1 MPFSPTFEKQV
12 NSDMREKDNPDQYAQ
27 ESKGERISTPPFE
40 AEAEDADMSEKKDR
54 PPRFS
59 TLFGAASA
67 PPAREFE
74 SYPAPSRKSGIWMP
88 TPLFVLFAV
97 ILLFESTLLFAYT
110 TIGLYNNLP
119 SGFIPATAPAI
130 NIAPNFIMP
139 QAQATITQT
148 TTMTVLGNGLLS
160 SIAIPTTTSISS
172 TAEAASNLF
181 GMLEGI
187 GTPPSSTKGS
197 SSATHTPGV
206 ATSTMILSQIPA
218 PQQTVNSVKLVT
230 VDASGSTLPAR
241 PTVTAT
247 TVIDPSQ
254 AAAASSANAASK
266 LSIKTVM
273 AGLAAALTPH
283 AIASST
289 TFATSAAS
297 TTAPAPAVTAL
308 STSMKALNDSHRA
321 LRWLAILSAP
331 STNSTKQGLGHNIG
345 G

>member
-1 MPFSPTFEKQV
+1 MPFSTAFEKQV
-12 NSDMREKDNPDQYAQ
+12 DSNMREEDNPDQYAQ
-27 ESKGERISTPPFE
+27 ESKGERMPTPQLD

-59 TLFGAASA
+59 TLFGAAPA

-88 TPLFVLFAV
+88 TSLFVLFAM
-97 ILLFESTLLFAYT
+97 ILLVESTLLFAFAV
-110 TIGLYNNLP
+110 IGLYNNLP
-119 SGFIPATAPAI
+119 SRLISSAAPAI

-139 QAQATITQT
+139 QVQAIITQT
-148 TTMTVLGNGLLS
+148 TTVTVLGNGLFS
-160 SIAIPTTTSISS
+160 SIAVPSTTSIPS

-187 GTPPSSTKGS
+187 GTPQSSTKPS
-197 SSATHTPGV
+197 SSATHTSGA
-206 ATSTMILSQIPA
+206 ATSTMILSQMPA
-218 PQQTVNSVKLVT
+218 PQETVNSIKLVT
-230 VDASGSTLPAR
+230 VDPSGSTLPAR

-247 TVIDPSQ
+247 TVIDPLQ
-254 AAAASSANAASK
+254 AAAASSANAAAK
-266 LSIKTVM
+266 MSIETAM

-297 TTAPAPAVTAL
+297 ITAPMPAVTAL
-308 STSMKALNDSHRA
+308 STST
-321 LRWLAILSAP
+321 LATLSAS
-331 STNSTKQGLGHNIG
+331 STTSTERSSGYFIG
-345 G
+345 GSGTAAADCIGG

>member
-1 MPFSPTFEKQV
+1 MPFSTAFEKQV
-12 NSDMREKDNPDQYAQ
+12 NSNMREEDNPDQYAQ
-27 ESKGERISTPPFE
+27 ESKGERMPTPQLD
-40 AEAEDADMSEKKDR
+40 AQAEDADMSEKKDR

-59 TLFGAASA
+59 TLFGAAPA

-74 SYPAPSRKSGIWMP
+74 SYPTPSRKSGIWMP

-97 ILLFESTLLFAYT
+97 ILLFESTLLFAFT
-110 TIGLYNNLP
+110 VIGLYNNLP
-119 SGFIPATAPAI
+119 SRLIPSAAPAI

-139 QAQATITQT
+139 QGQAIITQT
-148 TTMTVLGNGLLS
+148 TTVTVLGNGLFS
-160 SIAIPTTTSISS
+160 SIAVPLTTSIPS

-187 GTPPSSTKGS
+187 GTPSSITKPS
-197 SSATHTPGV
+197 SSATHTPGA
-206 ATSTMILSQIPA
+206 ATSTMILSQVPP

-230 VDASGSTLPAR
+230 VDPSGSALPAR

-254 AAAASSANAASK
+254 AAAASSASAAAK
-266 LSIKTVM
+266 MSIETAM

-289 TFATSAAS
+289 TFATSAVS
-297 TTAPAPAVTAL
+297 TTAPVPTIAAQSASTVSPTA
-308 STSMKALNDSHRA
+308 
-321 LRWLAILSAP
+321 
-331 STNSTKQGLGHNIG
+331 
-345 G
+345 